1 MRVKSV
7 WRRDPLGFTHY
18 DGSQSNHQQPEDKM
32 NFGDA
37 IKSCFSKYVGFEGR
51 ATRSEYWWWVLFIV
65 LVSIALGV
73 LKLQM
78 LSGIFS
84 LGILLPSLAVG
95 ARRLHDI
102 GKSGWWLLINLV
114 PVVGW
119 LVLLFFA
126 VQPSQAGDNAY
137 GAEPAH

>member
-1 MRVKSV
+1 
-7 WRRDPLGFTHY
+7 
-18 DGSQSNHQQPEDKM
+18 M

-37 IKSCFSKYVGFEGR
+37 IKVCFTKYVGFEGR

-65 LVSIALGV
+65 LVSIALGA

-78 LSGIFS
+78 LSGVFS
-84 LGILLPSLAVG
+84 LGVLLPSLAVG

-102 GKSGWWLLINLV
+102 GKSGWWLLIYLI
-114 PVVGW
+114 PLVGW

-126 VQPSQAGDNAY
+126 VQPSQSGSNEY
-137 GAEPAH
+137 GAGS

>member
-1 MRVKSV
+1 
-7 WRRDPLGFTHY
+7 
-18 DGSQSNHQQPEDKM
+18 M

-37 IKSCFSKYVGFEGR
+37 IKVCFTKYVGFEGR

-65 LVSIALGV
+65 LVSIALGA

-78 LSGIFS
+78 LSGVFS
-84 LGILLPSLAVG
+84 LGVLLPLLAVG

-102 GKSGWWLLINLV
+102 GKSGWWLLIYLI
-114 PVVGW
+114 PLVGW

-126 VQPSQAGDNAY
+126 MQPSQPGSNEY
-137 GAEPAH
+137 GAGQ

>member
-1 MRVKSV
+1 
-7 WRRDPLGFTHY
+7 
-18 DGSQSNHQQPEDKM
+18 M

-37 IKSCFSKYVGFEGR
+37 IKVCFSKYVGFEGR

-78 LSGIFS
+78 LGGLFS
-84 LGILLPSLAVG
+84 LGVLLPSLAVG

-102 GKSGWWLLINLV
+102 GKSGWWLLIYLI
-114 PVVGW
+114 PLVGW

-126 VQPSQAGDNAY
+126 VQPSQAGSNEY
-137 GAEPAH
+137 GQGQ